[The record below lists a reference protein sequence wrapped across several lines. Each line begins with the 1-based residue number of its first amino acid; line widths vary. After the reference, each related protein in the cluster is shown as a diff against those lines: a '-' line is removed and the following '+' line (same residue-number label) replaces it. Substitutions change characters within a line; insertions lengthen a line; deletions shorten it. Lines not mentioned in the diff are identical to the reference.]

1 MQALLQQI
9 RDRARSHPHQPALRD
24 EWVQWDYA
32 QLGAAVERAAGV
44 LHGARIGLL
53 LDNGVAWACLDLA
66 ILSRGS
72 VCVPMPGFFSD
83 DQLRHLIDDA
93 DLDEIVTDQPER
105 MAELLGDTASTASSE
120 IQVATQGLRVF
131 RRQAAARTVLPRDT
145 VKVTY
150 TSGTTGQPK
159 GVCLAADSLMAV
171 TRALGAA
178 VTARETDRALSL
190 LPLSTLLENIAGLYV
205 PLWFGALA
213 QVPSLVSCGFSG
225 TGRVAIDKLFVALAW
240 AQPSTTV
247 LVPQLLKAVIGGM
260 RAGFVVPKSLRFMA
274 VGGAPIADSLLQ
286 AAQRV
291 ALPVF
296 QGYGLSEAGSVVCLN
311 VPDAA
316 RESSVGKPLPH
327 LRVSIQPDGE
337 VVVHGAIHRGY
348 LGAESRAA
356 PADAWFTGDLGYL
369 DADGFLFLTGRKKTA
384 YSTAHGRNVSP
395 EWVEAALTGQA
406 CMAQAAVFGAGQ
418 PFNVAVLVLQA
429 ETPPQALAQ
438 AVAAVNQRL
447 PEYAQIADWLI
458 AAQPFS
464 LANQQMSA
472 SGSIQRSRIYSDY
485 QAQIESLYVLRQE
498 NIGVVL

>member
-1 MQALLQQI
+1 MLALLQQI
-9 RDRARSHPHQPALRD
+9 RDRASNHPHQPAIRD

-32 QLGAAVERAAGV
+32 QLGAAVERTAGL

-72 VCVPMPGFFSD
+72 VCVPMPGFFSA

-93 DLDEIVTDQPER
+93 DLDEIITDQPER
-105 MAELLGDTASTASSE
+105 MAELLGDSASSE

-159 GVCLAADSLMAV
+159 GVCLAADSLIAV
-171 TRALGAA
+171 TRALGEAVAA
-178 VTARETDRALSL
+178 RDTDRGLSL
-190 LPLSTLLENIAGLYV
+190 LPLSTLLENIAGVYV

-213 QVPSLVSCGFSG
+213 QVPSLASCGFSG

-240 AQPSTTV
+240 AQPTTTV
-247 LVPQLLKAVIGGM
+247 LVPQLLKAVLGGM
-260 RAGFVVPKSLRFMA
+260 RSGFAVPNSLRFMA
-274 VGGAPIADSLLQ
+274 VGGAPLADSLLK
-286 AAQRV
+286 AAQRA

-311 VPDAA
+311 LPDAS
-316 RESSVGKPLPH
+316 REASVGKPLPH
-327 LRVSIQPDGE
+327 LRVTIEPDGE

-348 LGAESRAA
+348 LGAETSTT
-356 PADAWFTGDLGYL
+356 PSDAWFTGDLGYL

-406 CMAQAAVFGAGQ
+406 CIAQAAVFGAGQ

-429 ETPPQALAQ
+429 EIPPQVLAQ
-438 AVAAVNQRL
+438 TVAAVNQCL

-464 LANQQMSA
+464 LANQQVSS
-472 SGSIQRSRIYSDY
+472 SGSIQRMRIYADY
-485 QAQIESLYVLRQE
+485 QIQIESLYLMGQE
-498 NIGVVL
+498 EIGVVL